1 MRQTDDLVWKQIDL
15 RNKMTCS
22 IDLIK
27 SYVFFFFLHFTLIPC
42 CEIEL
47 ENFLSSQKTLQQG
60 HPHPHSCEYS
70 SLNYLYVSDLTLQY
84 TALNEISVSVF
95 IGKICHHPCLQEKEL
110 SCLLL
115 LVNQLTKCW
124 HDLAQQK
131 NQGQRSKSG
140 LHLISLVIT
149 CFKLWERKWGHLPF
163 TWKTRK
169 FWLENEMVH
178 TIPFETF
185 QKL

>member
-1 MRQTDDLVWKQIDL
+1 MEVRSWFFSVLPCISPVKTAEVGGNCAIQFISAFWQ
-15 RNKMTCS
+15 
-22 IDLIK
+22 
-27 SYVFFFFLHFTLIPC
+27 VF
-42 CEIEL
+42 
-47 ENFLSSQKTLQQG
+47 
-60 HPHPHSCEYS
+60 EYS
-70 SLNYLYVSDLTLQY
+70 PLNCFYVSDLTTQY

-110 SCLLL
+110 SWLLL

-131 NQGQRSKSG
+131 NQGQWEVR
-140 LHLISLVIT
+140 LMPHLISLVKT
-149 CFKLWERKWGHLPF
+149 CFKLWERKEGLLPF
-163 TWKTRK
+163 MWKTWK